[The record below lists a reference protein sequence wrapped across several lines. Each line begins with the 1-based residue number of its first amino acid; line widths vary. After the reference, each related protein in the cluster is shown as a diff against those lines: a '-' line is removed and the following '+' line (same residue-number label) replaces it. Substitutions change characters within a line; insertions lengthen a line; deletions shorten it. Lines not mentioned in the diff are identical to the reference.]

1 MATFTAAG
9 ATIAISAGVPA
20 THDQTGFAA
29 LTYTVIDEVTDLGNG
44 YSRNY
49 NAVEYSPLATRE
61 VQTRKGSYN
70 SGTATIMF
78 AVDFAD
84 AGQDLLRT
92 AAASDALHSFKVT
105 LQDGSIL
112 YFQALVMGDPITI
125 STIDNIVMQ
134 SSDLRI
140 QNGGVVF
147 AS

>member
-29 LTYTVIDEVTDLGNG
+29 LTYTVIDEVTDLGEG
-44 YSRNY
+44 YSRVY

-61 VQTRKGSYN
+61 VQTRKGSYS
-70 SGTATIMF
+70 SGAATIMF

-112 YFQALVMGDPITI
+112 YFQALVMGDALTI

-134 SSDLRI
+134 TAELRI